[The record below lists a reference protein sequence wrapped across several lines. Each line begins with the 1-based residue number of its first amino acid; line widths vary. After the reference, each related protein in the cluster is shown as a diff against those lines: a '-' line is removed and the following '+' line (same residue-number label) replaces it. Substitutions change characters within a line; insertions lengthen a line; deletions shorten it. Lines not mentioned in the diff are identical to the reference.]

1 MNYTNSA
8 VPASGSPA
16 PPIRAIVEEA
26 GVTLMEADELL
37 LRIAIL
43 LFGEDGIPPMPKS
56 DTSCM
61 QQDLMLIGARAG
73 HISETVR
80 YIAERLGM

>member
-8 VPASGSPA
+8 VPASGSPV

-37 LRIAIL
+37 IRIAIL